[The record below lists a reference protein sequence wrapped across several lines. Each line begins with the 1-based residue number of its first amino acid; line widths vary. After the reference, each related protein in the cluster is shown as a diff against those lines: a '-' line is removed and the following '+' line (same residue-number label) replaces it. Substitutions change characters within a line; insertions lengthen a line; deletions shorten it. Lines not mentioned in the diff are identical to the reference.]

1 MTRVELTRR
10 HGGPGGGVASTDTVY
25 FDPKVYRIVLFD
37 QRGAGK
43 SEPYVLCQ
51 IDMMMLKLQIR
62 GLEREHDLGFR
73 SVIPRRL
80 WKVADLSVS
89 DIEVLREKLGIDK
102 WVVFGGSWYVTIH
115 RYCM

>member
-1 MTRVELTRR
+1 
-10 HGGPGGGVASTDTVY
+10 VY

-62 GLEREHDLGFR
+62 GLERKHDLG
-73 SVIPRRL
+73 PR
-80 WKVADLSVS
+80 
-89 DIEVLREKLGIDK
+89 
-102 WVVFGGSWYVTIH
+102 
-115 RYCM
+115 